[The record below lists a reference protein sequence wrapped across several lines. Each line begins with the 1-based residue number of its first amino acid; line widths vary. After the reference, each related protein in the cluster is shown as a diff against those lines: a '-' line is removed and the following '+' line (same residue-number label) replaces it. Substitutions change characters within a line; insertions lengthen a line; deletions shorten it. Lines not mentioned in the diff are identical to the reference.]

1 MSLIELRV
9 ISIVYLS
16 AFIPILIFIYQYT
29 KNNLESYWVK
39 IYLFSFIACAVGWE
53 IWFSYGLAFGDS
65 VDVRRSDALNTF
77 IPMHLNWILNS
88 MADAGTISI
97 GGLLLS
103 SKLSGIDLS
112 KWSWSFFSILLVWCI
127 TQNLFVEVFLYFDQL
142 SVGKTLSWAPL
153 APTGPWFNPV
163 IFELNGR
170 GINFQ
175 TQLPWLLM
183 TPILYKAA
191 IYLRNNQST

>member
-9 ISIVYLS
+9 ISIVYIS
-16 AFIPILIFIYQYT
+16 AFVPILILIYQHK
-29 KNNLESYWVK
+29 KNNLEPYWIR
-39 IYLFSFIACAVGWE
+39 IYLFSFFACAVGWE

-65 VDVRRSDALNTF
+65 VDIRRSDVLNTF
-77 IPMHLNWILNS
+77 IPMHINWILNS
-88 MADAGTISI
+88 MADAGTISL
-97 GGLLLS
+97 GGLILS
-103 SKLSGIDLS
+103 SRLSGYDLS
-112 KWSWSFFSILLVWCI
+112 KWSWHSFSILLIWCI
-127 TQNLFVEVFLYFDQL
+127 AQNLFVEVFLYFDQL
-142 SVGKTLSWAPL
+142 SSGKTLSWAPL
-153 APTGPWFNPV
+153 APTGPWFNPI

-191 IYLRNNQST
+191 IYFKNNQSS

>member
-16 AFIPILIFIYQYT
+16 AFIPILIFIYQYK
-29 KNNLESYWVK
+29 KNNLESYWVR
-39 IYLFSFIACAVGWE
+39 IYLFSFFVCAVGWE
-53 IWFSYGLAFGDS
+53 IWFSYGLTFGDS
-65 VDVRRSDALNTF
+65 VDVRRSDVLNTF

-191 IYLRNNQST
+191 IYFKNNQSI